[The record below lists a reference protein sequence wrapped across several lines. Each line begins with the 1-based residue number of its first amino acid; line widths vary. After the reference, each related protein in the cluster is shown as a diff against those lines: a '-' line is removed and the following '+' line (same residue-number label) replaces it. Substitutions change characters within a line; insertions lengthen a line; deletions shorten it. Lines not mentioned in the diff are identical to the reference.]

1 MAGQWKLLNI
11 SLVLLGQMMIVKAL
25 DVETTILNNGNVFD
39 DRNQLCFVGIGDRVY
54 DIEYTDDPFGEA
66 LIQVQNDIDEADL
79 LLLIN
84 AKFDLHWLRKYGIKF
99 DHKRIWDCQLVDFM
113 LEGQTTSYP
122 SMNSMA
128 EKYNLPLK
136 NDAIAEYW
144 KAGICTKD
152 IPKDEIVAYLQH
164 DLTTTLAI
172 YDKQK
177 PLVDAKGV
185 QFQRLVSLMHQDLIV
200 LQDVEYNG
208 LYFDEEM
215 CLNKAIEQTS
225 TIEELRMELNDYH
238 NIDGFNTES
247 GDHLSVLLYGGDIVI
262 PRKELIGVYKT
273 GDKKG
278 LDKWGWKEYTYTLP
292 RLFTPLKRT
301 ELKKEGYWA
310 TGESVLRQLKS
321 RDKAAKRVIEII
333 LTLAKLEK
341 MVGTYYKGLPK
352 LRETMNW
359 KQNMLHGNLNQVT
372 ARTGRLSST
381 KPNLQNISTDM
392 KSVFT
397 TRYGE

>member
-1 MAGQWKLLNI
+1 
-11 SLVLLGQMMIVKAL
+11 MIVKSL
-25 DVETTILNNGNVFD
+25 DIESTILNKGNAFD
-39 DRNQLCFVGIGDRVY
+39 DRNQLCFVGIGDNIY
-54 DIEYTDDPFGEA
+54 DIEYMDVPYGEK
-66 LIQVQNDIDEADL
+66 LSQIQAEIDSADL
-79 LLLIN
+79 LVFIN
-84 AKFDLHWLRKYGIKF
+84 AKFDLHWIRKYGIKF
-99 DHKRIWDCQLVDFM
+99 DHKRLWDCQLVDFM

-128 EKYNLPLK
+128 EKYTLPLK

-152 IPKDEIVAYLQH
+152 IPQAEIIAYLEH
-164 DLTTTLAI
+164 DLATTLAI
-172 YDKQK
+172 YEKQK
-177 PLVDAKGV
+177 PLVEAKGV
-185 QFQRLVSLMHQDLIV
+185 QFQRLVSLMHQDLVV
-200 LQDVEYNG
+200 LQEIEYNG
-208 LYFDEEM
+208 LYFDEGM
-215 CLNKAIEQTS
+215 CLNKAVELSKQIDN
-225 TIEELRMELNDYH
+225 LRMELNDYH

-278 LDKWGWKEYTYTLP
+278 LDKYGWKDYTYTLP

-321 RDKAAKRVIEII
+321 RDKASKRVIEVI
-333 LTLAKLEK
+333 LSLAKMEK
-341 MVGTYYKGLPK
+341 MVGTYYNGLPK
-352 LRETMNW
+352 LREKMNW
-359 KQNMLHGNLNQVT
+359 KHNRLHGNLNQVT

-397 TRYGE
+397 SRY